1 MARKTI
7 VILTPN
13 LVKTVDDIQKF
24 TTSVSPQRIME
35 LIKQEEAHMTSEEVI
50 GNIKMHRFYRS
61 EIWQEKSNATRADS
75 NGK

>member
-24 TTSVSPQRIME
+24 TTAVSPQRIME
-35 LIKQEEAHMTSEEVI
+35 LIKQEEANKTSEEVI
-50 GNIKMHRFYRS
+50 GDIKMHRFERGAA
-61 EIWQEKSNATRADS
+61 WPEKSNATRADS